1 MHTGISHFVSVASIQ
16 LLSASFS
23 EDLDRD
29 LILKALIE
37 KNTSSVHNIA
47 VMLKVKNGSRDDNG
61 RYLNVYPE
69 EYVIPPI
76 INQLTLFLS
85 FAEAEES
92 SLENLLVVTLELFLP
107 SGQPDI
113 VLGAQ
118 TTIQI
123 QLTPGTN

>member
-1 MHTGISHFVSVASIQ
+1 M
-16 LLSASFS
+16 SASFS

-47 VMLKVKNGSRDDNG
+47 VMVKVKNGSRDDNG

-85 FAEAEES
+85 FAKAEES